1 MVGLDFTI
9 AAFVA
14 FIGGPDVYY
23 SLFALYFL
31 VATASVF
38 YNISTH

>member
-1 MVGLDFTI
+1 MVALDFTI
-9 AAFVA
+9 SAFIA
-14 FIGGPDVYY
+14 FIGGTEVYY

-31 VATASVF
+31 VATGTVF